1 MDQQVLMRE
10 KAELKALQAQIN
22 PHFLFNTLSIIM
34 SFCRT
39 DPDTARQ
46 LLSHLSTLLKRSFQQ
61 RQDVVTLG
69 DELEGI
75 HAYLEIAKRRFG
87 SRLCVEVNAAEE
99 VKQVLVPV
107 LSVQPLVE
115 NAVQHG
121 LFPKTDACELEIRA
135 FYEKEQVIIQV
146 CDNGVGMEEET
157 LQKLKE
163 FRSEGIGLKNVNGRL
178 VSLFGEEAALQVQS
192 QEGLGTQVELRIPWK
207 GTVQH
212 AV

>member
-1 MDQQVLMRE
+1 M
-10 KAELKALQAQIN
+10 
-22 PHFLFNTLSIIM
+22 
-34 SFCRT
+34 
-39 DPDTARQ
+39 
-46 LLSHLSTLLKRSFQQ
+46 
-61 RQDVVTLG
+61 
-69 DELEGI
+69 
-75 HAYLEIAKRRFG
+75 EIAKRRFG
-87 SRLCVEVNAAEE
+87 SRLRVQIHAAEE

-146 CDNGVGMEEET
+146 CDNGVGMQEET

-178 VSLFGEEAALQVQS
+178 VSLFGEEAGLQVQS
-192 QEGLGTQVELRIPWK
+192 QEGQGTQVELRIPWK